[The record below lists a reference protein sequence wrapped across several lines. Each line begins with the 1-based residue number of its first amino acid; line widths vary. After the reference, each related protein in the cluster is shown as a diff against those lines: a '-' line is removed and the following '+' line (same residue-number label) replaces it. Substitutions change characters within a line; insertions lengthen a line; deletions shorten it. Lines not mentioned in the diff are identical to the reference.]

1 MTPKT
6 MVRAVAVAVA
16 LNLVAT
22 TTFALEECKPIP
34 PPCCERPVAVAV
46 VLPPA
51 PPPAAPSLPVPAAP
65 PVVMAPAQPGVPPR
79 DEYCHYEP
87 STELWEI
94 RRTYDLTRM
103 ISLTGNEQ
111 TAASHVCDQHVVETV
126 ALPVAPVPVAMPV
139 QAPAPIVEAQPTIE
153 VPAPAMP
160 AEAAAES
167 EEETARP
174 IVPVQIPPIVP
185 AGLPVAGGD
194 DGCSYY
200 DTCEP

>member
-1 MTPKT
+1 MNPTT
-6 MVRAVAVAVA
+6 MMRAAIVAVA

-34 PPCCERPVAVAV
+34 PPCCERSVAAAV

-51 PPPAAPSLPVPAAP
+51 PPLPVALPLPVPAAA
-65 PVVMAPAQPGVPPR
+65 PVVVVPAQPGVPPR

-103 ISLTGNEQ
+103 ISLSGNEQ

-126 ALPVAPVPVAMPV
+126 ALPVVSAPAAMPA
-139 QAPAPIVEAQPTIE
+139 QAPAPVVEAQPAME
-153 VPAPAMP
+153 VPVLAP
-160 AEAAAES
+160 AAES
-167 EEETARP
+167 KEEEEVLLP
-174 IVPVQIPPIVP
+174 IVPT
-185 AGLPVAGGD
+185 GLPVAGGD

>member
-6 MVRAVAVAVA
+6 MMRAAAVAVA

-22 TTFALEECKPIP
+22 TTFALDECK
-34 PPCCERPVAVAV
+34 PCCERPVAAAV
-46 VLPPA
+46 VLPSA
-51 PPPAAPSLPVPAAP
+51 PPPPLVAAPLPVPTAP
-65 PVVMAPAQPGVPPR
+65 PVVAAPAQPGVPPR

-103 ISLTGNEQ
+103 LSLSGNEQ
-111 TAASHVCDQHVVETV
+111 TAAAHVCDQHAVETV
-126 ALPVAPVPVAMPV
+126 ALPVVPIAMPV
-139 QAPAPIVEAQPTIE
+139 QAPAPVVEAQPAMETS
-153 VPAPAMP
+153 APAW
-160 AEAAAES
+160 
-167 EEETARP
+167 P
-174 IVPVQIPPIVP
+174 IVPTVPVQIPPIVP
-185 AGLPVAGGD
+185 TWLPVTGGD